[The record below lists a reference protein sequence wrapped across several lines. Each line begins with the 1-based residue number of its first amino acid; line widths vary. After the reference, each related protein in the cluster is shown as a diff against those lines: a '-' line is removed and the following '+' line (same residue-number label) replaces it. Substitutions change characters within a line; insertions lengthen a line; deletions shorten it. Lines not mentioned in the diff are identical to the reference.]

1 MNDMTIERAREITTA
16 VFVHCVHH
24 LVARPGEAQPPLP
37 DCSLEEMLVA
47 NRLVSEAGPTET
59 KNEDGST
66 SRHIQMTVDPRGI
79 AAHYA
84 LAHWRGV
91 GGLLDA
97 LGFEL
102 KRGTRVMKKE
112 AGL

>member
-1 MNDMTIERAREITTA
+1 MNDTTMTIEKAREITAA
-16 VFVHCVHH
+16 VFAHCVHN
-24 LVARPGEAQPPLP
+24 LMARPGEAQPPLP

-47 NRLVSEAGPTET
+47 NRLVEEAGAQET
-59 KNEDGST
+59 RNEDGSVT
-66 SRHIQMTVDPRGI
+66 RHIQMRVDPRGV

-84 LAHWRGV
+84 LAKWRGV

-102 KRGTRVMKKE
+102 KRGTRVMRK
-112 AGL
+112 A